1 MNTLSIIVPGKGR
14 IPRLGSIGPK
24 LDPFEATI
32 EVIEAIVRAP
42 HTPGA
47 TFVNPV
53 TSERT
58 VLTRSN
64 YRIVFDKFSRDLS
77 AETSPVIKPA
87 VDQPEAS
94 ATDPEPVEEAN
105 IVEDARCD
113 AKETVK
119 TEAPTKPEPI
129 VEADP
134 VPEKSVETEDRPA
147 DPVEEVPVI
156 EAEGETKVDQPA
168 GFKRITKPDDNRRG
182 NNQHRKH

>member
-58 VLTRSN
+58 SLTRSN

-77 AETSPVIKPA
+77 AVVSPVVKPA
-87 VDQPEAS
+87 ADQPEVTVA
-94 ATDPEPVEEAN
+94 DPEPVGEAVT
-105 IVEDARCD
+105 VEDTGCD
-113 AKETVK
+113 EDKAVGMEVQ
-119 TEAPTKPEPI
+119 TEPGPT

-134 VPEKSVETEDRPA
+134 APEKPVEEEVKPSDQA
-147 DPVEEVPVI
+147 EEVPVT
-156 EAEGETKVDQPA
+156 EAEGDTKVDQPA

-182 NNQHRKH
+182 NNQHKKH